1 MFCAGLFSICRS
13 PAFLFWV
20 TLGHLPA
27 LACEYNS
34 AGTAPEAPEPALPA
48 MRPQYKESLAFSTP
62 PATIQDLK
70 TSSFVE
76 LLAGPNTARPVPATY
91 TGSRCKRPP
100 ALLWFGLPQTT
111 LYRSWA

>member
-34 AGTAPEAPEPALPA
+34 AGTAPEAPEPSLPA
-48 MRPQYKESLAFSTP
+48 MRPQYRESLAFSTP
-62 PATIQDLK
+62 PATIQALK

-76 LLAGPNTARPVPATY
+76 LLAGPNRGRPVPAPDPIV
-91 TGSRCKRPP
+91 RCKSPP
-100 ALLWFGLPQTT
+100 TLLCIRLPQTS
-111 LYRSWA
+111 LYRCWT